1 MKGKH
6 RLYMYVCAVFVQ
18 KNNIDDQSEGD
29 TYDKSYM
36 SVWMY
41 GDGGVVFHS
50 CYYSVPSPLTWVA
63 DILVVVSGRPGKPVT
78 TIKCCC
84 SASSHSIVRGGGWL
98 QTGCCYISTTNP
110 PGTTTNHSLPGSVWT
125 NQRASLLGNI

>member
-1 MKGKH
+1 MKALVDIERKA
-6 RLYMYVCAVFVQ
+6 LTVYAVFVQ

-36 SVWMY
+36 SGCMEVLCFIH
-41 GDGGVVFHS
+41 VTILS
-50 CYYSVPSPLTWVA
+50 PPPSPGLL
-63 DILVVVSGRPGKPVT
+63 IFCVSARPGKPVT

-110 PGTTTNHSLPGSVWT
+110 PGTTTNHSRPGSVWT